1 MGLLGKAD
9 CQRLIAES
17 LPKCFGCGYAA
28 LCRERVR
35 LMSVLL
41 DQRSSLLTLRRQSPI
56 FVRVIH
62 RYYTAVRLLE
72 DVHAGSTALAFS
84 RRPMVSF
91 DHRYLRGLP
100 VLVHEVSR
108 RALGS
113 LTTQDCPGTRVV
125 VPVHVAFR
133 TSVRRQHPDCV
144 FSELN
149 TQPTYPLF
157 TLRLTPHGARR
168 KTRGRAVR

>member
-1 MGLLGKAD
+1 MNRTFLSFRAAFRTLASPWD
-9 CQRLIAES
+9 TLY
-17 LPKCFGCGYAA
+17 PA

-41 DQRSSLLTLRRQSPI
+41 DQRSSLLTLRRQSPV
-56 FVRVIH
+56 FVRVIN

-100 VLVHEVSR
+100 VLGRV
-108 RALGS
+108 GS
-113 LTTQDCPGTRVV
+113 WR
-125 VPVHVAFR
+125 
-133 TSVRRQHPDCV
+133 
-144 FSELN
+144 
-149 TQPTYPLF
+149 
-157 TLRLTPHGARR
+157 
-168 KTRGRAVR
+168 